1 MSLVLVKTIYQIL
14 QTIGTKNETAPASD
28 TATAGQ
34 NGRLQR
40 IAQRLTTLIDSIT
53 STNTKLDTANT
64 NITATNTKLNTAN
77 TNITATNTKLDTA
90 NTKLEDIKNSV
101 AAATVLTHNNIIVAK
116 TAAETSADVNL
127 IKDAYTVTA
136 IGLAGAET
144 AILQVKDAVTGQYF
158 NYLTLTAA
166 APVAILQHLA
176 AIVRIDKTITAAS
189 VGIVISHA

>member
-1 MSLVLVKTIYQIL
+1 MNLPLIKYVFEIYKA
-14 QTIGTKNETAPASD
+14 TGKADETAPASD
-28 TATAGQ
+28 TAEAGQ

-40 IAQRLTTLIDSIT
+40 IAQRLTTLIESVT

-64 NITATNTKLNTAN
+64 AHD
-77 TNITATNTKLDTA
+77 ATNTKLDTA

-101 AAATVLTHNNIIVAK
+101 AAATVLTHNNIIIAK

-176 AIVRIDKTITAAS
+176 AIVRIDKTITASS
-189 VGIVISHA
+189 VGVVISRA

>member
-64 NITATNTKLNTAN
+64 
-77 TNITATNTKLDTA
+77 
-90 NTKLEDIKNSV
+90 KLEDIKNSV
-101 AAATVLTHNNIIVAK
+101 AAATVLTHNNIIIAK

-176 AIVRIDKTITAAS
+176 AIVRIDKTITASS
-189 VGIVISHA
+189 VGVVISRA